1 MKFKHHLCIGTGVE
15 FLFLSTHHG
24 PNKNHRGSMVIPN
37 SEVPFLKPTETKRS
51 EISCTTIIQ
60 RKFPDP
66 TVPRRNPSGTVDRK
80 LMKALLGYVRKSRQ
94 LTEDER
100 DAILDNIYDYYGA
113 DLG

>member
-1 MKFKHHLCIGTGVE
+1 MI
-15 FLFLSTHHG
+15 
-24 PNKNHRGSMVIPN
+24 IPN
-37 SEVPFLKPTETKRS
+37 SKVPFLKPTETRRS

-66 TVPRRNPSGTVDRK
+66 TVSRKNPMGTVDRA
-80 LMKALLGYVRKSRQ
+80 LMRALLDYVRQSRQ